1 MIKIRRNCK
10 EIEGKS
16 FGARKIVKTG
26 EKQGSAR
33 FRSLKEASAKS
44 ALCWETISQLQQVRC
59 EIATSLQNR
68 HFAGKPF
75 RSPNVPLCENFRSC
89 ETTSW
94 HTSAISQHST
104 PISQLRNGCEIPK
117 VWNLQFSQ
125 PKPYFAGCFAT
136 TKPPFGT
143 RVPFRSPVHSFRS
156 CEMVVKS
163 SMP

>member
-75 RSPNVPLCENFRSC
+75 RSPNKFVAKSPLRCEI
-89 ETTSW
+89 
-94 HTSAISQHST
+94 AIVLRNHFTASGPSLRKF
-104 PISQLRNGCEIPK
+104 SQLRSVLLAHECH
-117 VWNLQFSQ
+117 
-125 PKPYFAGCFAT
+125 FAAQ
-136 TKPPFGT
+136 
-143 RVPFRSPVHSFRS
+143 
-156 CEMVVKS
+156 
-163 SMP
+163 